1 MSVLKCVE
9 LVEKVTN
16 NPVPQEE
23 MDRKKQ
29 NDIYRMTSS
38 DLGFAYMGFFVLLI
52 IESQD
57 HFREFCIS
65 LLVSKDLVY
74 F

>member
-1 MSVLKCVE
+1 MKCVE

-38 DLGFAYMGFFVLLI
+38 DLGSTYMGFFVLLI
-52 IESQD
+52 IES
-57 HFREFCIS
+57 
-65 LLVSKDLVY
+65 
-74 F
+74 

>member
-1 MSVLKCVE
+1 MKCVE

-29 NDIYRMTSS
+29 NDMYRMTSS

-52 IESQD
+52 IES
-57 HFREFCIS
+57 
-65 LLVSKDLVY
+65 
-74 F
+74 